1 MESRT
6 DGQLAVQDG
15 EMDDASAALPS
26 PRDDGRDDGSETE
39 PLAESSNIIRG
50 ED

>member
-6 DGQLAVQDG
+6 NGQLTVQDG
-15 EMDDASAALPS
+15 EIDDASAALPS
-26 PRDDGRDDGSETE
+26 PRDDGSETE